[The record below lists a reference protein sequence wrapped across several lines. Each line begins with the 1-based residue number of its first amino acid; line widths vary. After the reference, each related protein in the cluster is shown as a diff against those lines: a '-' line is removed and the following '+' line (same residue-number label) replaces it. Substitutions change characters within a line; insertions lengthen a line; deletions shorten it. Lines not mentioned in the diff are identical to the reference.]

1 MMEWKERKN
10 GRIYG
15 RRKARRKE
23 TPGKSGVY
31 PGMGG
36 NDLNVGGACVTVV
49 EDCGIDQGKV
59 IL

>member
-10 GRIYG
+10 GRRYG

-23 TPGKSGVY
+23 TSGKSGVY

-49 EDCGIDQGKV
+49 EDCGIDQG
-59 IL
+59 